1 MEITEVKVFPIQE
14 EKLKAFVSIVF
25 DQCFMVNDIKIIQ
38 GRDGLFISMP
48 SRKKKNGEFKDVAH
62 PLNNETR
69 RMIEDK
75 VLGEYERILAERG
88 EQLPAPP
95 HHLADGAAS
104 AVPQAAAPAVQA
116 GANTAGVHTAAPAA
130 HVAPVAPAAHVAPV
144 APVAPA
150 APVAPVEVRAV
161 PAPAAVVAAEFSTA
175 AAPGVA
181 GLDGPSG
188 ADGSAGTAGADGAA
202 GSDGSGGSDG
212 AGAGAASAQ
221 APPAPPV
228 PPEKTLE
235 EIEEMHLRDSF
246 WTT

>member
-75 VLGEYERILAERG
+75 VLGEYERVLAERG

-104 AVPQAAAPAVQA
+104 VAAQAAAPAAQAAA
-116 GANTAGVHTAAPAA
+116 GAVGGHAAAPAA
-130 HVAPVAPAAHVAPV
+130 HAAAT
-144 APVAPA
+144 APA
-150 APVAPVEVRAV
+150 APAEVRAM
-161 PAPAAVVAAEFSTA
+161 PAPAAMVAAELSA
-175 AAPGVA
+175 AGAPAVAGSDGASGSAAP
-181 GLDGPSG
+181 S
-188 ADGSAGTAGADGAA
+188 GAA
-202 GSDGSGGSDG
+202 GSDGAAGASGSDG
-212 AGAGAASAQ
+212 AGAAGAGAASSQ
-221 APPAPPV
+221 APPSPSV
-228 PPEKTLE
+228 PPEKTME

>member
-38 GRDGLFISMP
+38 GRAGLFISMP

-95 HHLADGAAS
+95 HHLVDGTGS
-104 AVPQAAAPAVQA
+104 AAAP
-116 GANTAGVHTAAPAA
+116 
-130 HVAPVAPAAHVAPV
+130 VAS
-144 APVAPA
+144 VAPA
-150 APVAPVEVRAV
+150 APAAPVVLLV
-161 PAPAAVVAAEFSTA
+161 PAAPAAPG
-175 AAPGVA
+175 APGASSAQGAPEVRVVPMP
-181 GLDGPSG
+181 PS
-188 ADGSAGTAGADGAA
+188 AMAPAAAGADGK
-202 GSDGSGGSDG
+202 GGVEG
-212 AGAGAASAQ
+212 T
-221 APPAPPV
+221 PPATAQD
-228 PPEKTLE
+228 EKTLE
-235 EIEEMHLRDSF
+235 EIEEIHLRDSF
-246 WTT
+246 WTVT